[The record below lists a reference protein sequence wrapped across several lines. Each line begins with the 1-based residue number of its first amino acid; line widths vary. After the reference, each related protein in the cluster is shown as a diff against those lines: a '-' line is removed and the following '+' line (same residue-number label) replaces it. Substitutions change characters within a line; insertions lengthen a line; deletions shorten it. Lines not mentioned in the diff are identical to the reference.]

1 MNIADSVVEL
11 VGRTPLVRLRE
22 ISDATGATV
31 VGKLESLN
39 PGGSVK
45 DRIGVSMIEAAE
57 REGLIAPG
65 RTTLVEPTSG
75 NTGVALAMVGAA
87 KGYRVVLT
95 MPETFSLERR
105 KLLSALGADLVLTP
119 GSEGMIGAVTVA
131 EELEARDPDVFMP
144 QQFINA
150 ANAEAH
156 RTTTAEEIWADT
168 DGQVD
173 VFVAAIGTG
182 GTLTGVAQLLKERKP
197 STLIVGVEPAESAV
211 LSGGH
216 PGPHRIQGIGAGFVP
231 VVLDT
236 EIYDELL
243 LASSDDSMA
252 AARSL
257 ARNEGLLV
265 GISAG
270 ANAWAAGQVAQRPE
284 SRGKLIVTVLCDTG
298 ERYLS
303 TPLYAE
309 QSTAPPAAADGGL
322 QAGG

>member
-1 MNIADSVVEL
+1 
-11 VGRTPLVRLRE
+11 
-22 ISDATGATV
+22 
-31 VGKLESLN
+31 
-39 PGGSVK
+39 
-45 DRIGVSMIEAAE
+45 VSMIEAAE
-57 REGLIAPG
+57 QENRIAPG

-119 GSEGMIGAVTVA
+119 GGEGMLGAVTAA
-131 EELEARDPDVFMP
+131 EELVAHDPDAFMP
-144 QQFINA
+144 QQFLNP
-150 ANAEAH
+150 ANPEAH
-156 RTTTAEEIWADT
+156 RLTTGEEIWADT

-182 GTLTGVAQLLKERKP
+182 GTLTGVAQALKQRKP
-197 STLIVGVEPAESAV
+197 SVLIVGAEPAESAV

-216 PGPHRIQGIGAGFVP
+216 AGPHRIQGIGAGFVP
-231 VVLDT
+231 EVLDT
-236 EIYDELL
+236 EAYDELL
-243 LASSDDSMA
+243 QVSSEDSMA
-252 AARSL
+252 AARKL

-270 ANAWAAGQVAQRPE
+270 TNVWAAEQIARRPE
-284 SRGKLIVTVLCDTG
+284 SRGRLIVTVLCDTG

-303 TPLYAE
+303 TQLFADQ
-309 QSTAPPAAADGGL
+309 QSASPAVADGGL